1 MVLAKTGKEKNDEK
15 HNGRDTGSEKEKLR
29 EQRGGWCCSGS
40 RVEPPSRLGRTE
52 DHLGGSWE
60 RKGGGDVSI
69 LTQFFL
75 LLQELV
81 ENTTGWIPE
90 IVPTPRGPCLESS
103 GGKVEPKDQTPAGFR
118 AAPMALSVSSAATPS
133 RLPLAAFLLGQGT
146 LSWLLATLQAGV

>member
-1 MVLAKTGKEKNDEK
+1 MLLWERSGA
-15 HNGRDTGSEKEKLR
+15 SQQAR
-29 EQRGGWCCSGS
+29 EDRG
-40 RVEPPSRLGRTE
+40 PSRRVLGE
-52 DHLGGSWE
+52 E
-60 RKGGGDVSI
+60 RRWDVSI

-90 IVPTPRGPCLESS
+90 IIPTPRGPCLESS
-103 GGKVEPKDQTPAGFR
+103 GGKVEPEDQTPAGFR
-118 AAPMALSVSSAATPS
+118 AAPMVLSVSSAATPS